1 MAEID
6 RRAAV
11 EFQERAARLR
21 AVPARRSE
29 RSAGVNFR
37 RENDFASQTRKPEL
51 PVDPRDS
58 KAMMKLYGFWRS
70 LGTYRVKV
78 ALALKGLKADEV
90 SIDLLKG
97 KQHEPDYLK
106 VNPQAVGPAPVPD
119 DGGPPRVPSPPL
131 PPALW
136 GTPAQPAL
144 LPKDPRGR
152 ARVR

>member
-70 LGTYRVKV
+70 LGTYREKV

-90 SIDLLKG
+90 SIDLLNG
-97 KQHEPDYLK
+97 WQHEPNCLN
-106 VNPQAVGPAPVPD
+106 VNPHT
-119 DGGPPRVPSPPL
+119 
-131 PPALW
+131 LW
-136 GTPAQPAL
+136 PTI
-144 LPKDPRGR
+144 
-152 ARVR
+152 V